1 MTRAEDKKKVESEDN
16 RGEKERGEISI
27 SLQKQTRTQHATKI
41 NNGKPGK
48 QMKLDHE
55 YSFNIGQ
62 NKMEQ

>member
-1 MTRAEDKKKVESEDN
+1 MTRAEDKKVESEDN
-16 RGEKERGEISI
+16 GREKERGEISI
-27 SLQKQTRTQHATKI
+27 TLQKQTRTQHATKI